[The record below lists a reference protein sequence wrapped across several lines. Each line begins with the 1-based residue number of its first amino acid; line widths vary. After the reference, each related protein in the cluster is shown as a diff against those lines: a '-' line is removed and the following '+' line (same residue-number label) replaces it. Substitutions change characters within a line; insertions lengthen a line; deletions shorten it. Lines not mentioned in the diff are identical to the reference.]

1 MARGKGV
8 TIRDVARRAGVSI
21 TAVSHSLNGK
31 GSISAETRA
40 RVKAAADELGYQA
53 DAFARGMRQG
63 SIGAIGLVMRSLDAL
78 GDYTPAGVDVF
89 ERFAGILSSRALAR
103 GLSLTLVPDLTK
115 SPVPPLAFS
124 MDGYVIMSPNAQDP
138 VIDLLERRGIPYV
151 CYGKRLD
158 NPDFN
163 RWSSE
168 DDPLAARQLLA
179 HFEAAGA
186 REVALVSGTD
196 RNAWNDD
203 FLQEYLLWCRRHDV
217 TPRVY
222 EQSERSGVDGG
233 HDAGLRIL
241 AEGAPEAVL
250 CMTGRHAAGVQQE
263 ILAAGLNVPGQVMIA
278 AASDSEHARSSRP
291 AITAFELNPG
301 GTADLLLDMLQE
313 LLQTGETV
321 GPRLTRAR
329 LRPRASTRTSA
340 RRE

>member
-31 GSISAETRA
+31 GTISEETRA

-103 GLSLTLVPDLTK
+103 GLSLTLVPDLTR

-138 VIDLLERRGIPYV
+138 VIDLLDRRGIPYV
-151 CYGKRLD
+151 CYGKLLD
-158 NPDFN
+158 KPDFT

-168 DDPLAARQLLA
+168 DDPLAARQILA
-179 HFEAAGA
+179 HFEGPGA
-186 REVALVSGTD
+186 REIVLVSGTD
-196 RNAWNDD
+196 RNAWNAD
-203 FLQEYLLWCRRHDV
+203 FLQEYLSWCERHGV

-222 EQSERSGVDGG
+222 EQSERSGLDGG
-233 HDAGLRIL
+233 RDAGLRIL
-241 AEGAPEAVL
+241 ADGVPEAVF

-263 ILAAGLNVPGQVMIA
+263 ILAAGLAVPGDVMIA

-291 AITAFELNPG
+291 AITAFELNPA

-313 LLQTGETV
+313 LLKTGETV

-329 LRPRASTRTSA
+329 LRPRASTRKD
-340 RRE
+340 